1 MAKKGHGRE
10 SKKKNGE
17 SGEGRVG
24 RGKEEGRDGRRVVG
38 GGDRGRRII
47 RLGEL
52 SLSGPS

>member
-1 MAKKGHGRE
+1 MAKKRHGRE

-24 RGKEEGRDGRRVVG
+24 RGKEEGRDGWRVVG